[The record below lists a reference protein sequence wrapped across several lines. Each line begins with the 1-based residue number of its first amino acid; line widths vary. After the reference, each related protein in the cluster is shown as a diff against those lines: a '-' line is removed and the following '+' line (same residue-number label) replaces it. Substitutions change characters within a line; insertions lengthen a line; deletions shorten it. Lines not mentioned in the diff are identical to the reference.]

1 MCARNHSGYL
11 PAYACLEMG
20 APSRHAHACMYVN
33 AACMYVHASKTC
45 AILRVSHSLV
55 HCRCPDIAKVKPKM
69 IFASSKDNLKKR
81 LVGIACEVQGSDR
94 GDVEFDEVGSSVSY
108 HSGRLVE
115 EPSSSISMSPRTGAY
130 SNLFCSV

>member
-1 MCARNHSGYL
+1 
-11 PAYACLEMG
+11 
-20 APSRHAHACMYVN
+20 
-33 AACMYVHASKTC
+33 
-45 AILRVSHSLV
+45 
-55 HCRCPDIAKVKPKM
+55 M